1 MSRFHHRVHSG
12 GSSRPP
18 TAAGLIPST
27 LFGLVFA
34 GFAVVMGAMVLK
46 GHRADQ
52 AMQAWEAVPCTIV
65 KSSIETV
72 GEGEYSFSAEYT
84 YERGGRAYSGYRYS
98 RNSDAFV
105 FDKVSEK
112 APLLKRYPVGIV
124 ATCYVNP
131 ENPADAVLVRGD
143 GGYPWPMLLFLVP
156 FVLVGFG
163 VAFGP
168 WVAWAHR
175 RRASGF
181 ESPTR
186 KHEASKRTGR
196 FVAMLFGL
204 VFAGA
209 GAAVGY
215 QLLPSLTQ
223 WRAAAHWVETPAVV
237 TASAVRSSRGD
248 DGTTYRPYVAYAY
261 TFEGREYEGD
271 RYDFWNVSS
280 SGYEGKAAIVRAHPV
295 GREIRVYVDPANPD
309 LSVIQRKA
317 GWGILFP
324 TLFPLIFIGVGCA
337 VFVAGARMGRGT
349 APVRADGFARGAD
362 ASARQAS
369 PLARGEPVRK
379 ASRGRVVGSVLFAL
393 VWNGIV
399 SVFVYQAWRTVESGR
414 PEWGLIVFLVPFV
427 IIGLG
432 ALVGVVA
439 EILRLFN
446 PRIEIMSE
454 GGDLRLDKPLR
465 LWYRAHGSVHR
476 IARLRISLHG
486 VEKAIYSQGKSRSI
500 TEHEFYGATLLET
513 SDPREMMQGRLEA
526 ELPADAMH
534 SFQSENAAIEWRL
547 KVEGEVALWPDIQDE
562 HRLHV
567 QPSERRFA

>member
-1 MSRFHHRVHSG
+1 MSRFRHRVQSG
-12 GSSRPP
+12 RSSKPL
-18 TAAGLIPST
+18 TAAGLVSST

-34 GFAVVMGAMVLK
+34 GFAVVMGAIVLK
-46 GHRADQ
+46 DHRADQ
-52 AMQAWEAVPCTIV
+52 AMLAWEPVPCTIV

-124 ATCYVNP
+124 AMCYVNP
-131 ENPADAVLVRGD
+131 ENTADSVLVRGD
-143 GGYPWPMLLFLVP
+143 GGFPWSMLLFLVP
-156 FVLVGFG
+156 FVVVGLG
-163 VAFGP
+163 IVFGP
-168 WVAWAHR
+168 WIAWARR

-186 KHEASKRTGR
+186 KNEASKRGGR
-196 FVAMLFGL
+196 FIMMIFGL
-204 VFAGA
+204 MFVGAGA
-209 GAAVGY
+209 GVGY
-215 QLLPSLTQ
+215 ATLPSLTQ
-223 WRAAAHWVETPAVV
+223 WRASSGWTEVPAVV

-248 DGTTYRPYVAYAY
+248 DSTTYRPYIAYVY
-261 TFEGREYEGD
+261 TVDGREYEGD
-271 RYDFWNVSS
+271 RYDFWSVSS
-280 SGYEGKAAIVRAHPV
+280 SGYEGKAAIVREHPV
-295 GREIRVYVDPANPD
+295 GREIRVYVDPADPA
-309 LSVIQRKA
+309 LSVIKREA

-324 TLFPLIFIGVGCA
+324 TLFPLIFMVVGCS
-337 VFVAGARMGRGT
+337 VFVAGARMGRDA
-349 APVRADGFARGAD
+349 APARANGFARD
-362 ASARQAS
+362 ESSRT
-369 PLARGEPVRK
+369 RGEPIRK

-399 SVFVYQAWRTVESGR
+399 SVFVFQAWRTVEAGR
-414 PEWGLIVFLVPFV
+414 PEWILIAFLIPFV

-446 PRIEIMSE
+446 PRIEIASE
-454 GGDLRLDKPLR
+454 GGDLCLDRPLR
-465 LWYRAHGSVHR
+465 LRYRSHGSVHR
-476 IARLRISLHG
+476 IAHLRISLHG
-486 VEKAIYSQGKSRSI
+486 VEKATYSQGKSRS
-500 TEHEFYGATLLET
+500 TSEHEFYGAVLLET
-513 SDPREMMQGRLEA
+513 SDPREMVQGRLEA

-547 KVEGEVALWPDIQDE
+547 KVEGMVSLWPDIKDE